1 MGINEKLNRIL
12 LQVKEKTP
20 LVHHI
25 TNYVT
30 VNDCANIVLALGG
43 SPVMADDEAEVEE
56 MVSIASAL
64 VINIGTLNSR
74 TINSMILAGKKAN
87 ELNVPVILDPVG
99 VGATSLRT
107 KTAKLLLENIQ
118 FDVIRG
124 NLSEIK
130 VLAGLSSKTRGVDVD
145 VDVEEKDEIE
155 GRKKLGEELSKKLN
169 SVIAI
174 TGKVDSISYND
185 KTYLIYNGHPML
197 SQVTGTGC
205 MCSSLIG
212 AFLGTGEDKHIAT
225 VLGVLTM
232 GISGERAYK
241 AVTDKDLGTGSFRTA
256 IIDSVSNIT
265 PEIIYEYAKITEK

>member
-1 MGINEKLNRIL
+1 MEINEKLKRIL
-12 LQVKEKTP
+12 LQVKERTP

-74 TINSMILAGKKAN
+74 TINSMMLAGKKAN
-87 ELNVPVILDPVG
+87 ELNIPVMLDPVG

-145 VDVEEKDEIE
+145 IEEKDEIE

>member
-145 VDVEEKDEIE
+145 VEEKDEIE

>member
-1 MGINEKLNRIL
+1 MEINEKLNRIL

-145 VDVEEKDEIE
+145 VEEKDEIE

-232 GISGERAYK
+232 GISGERAFK

>member
-1 MGINEKLNRIL
+1 MEINEKLNRIL

-56 MVSIASAL
+56 MVSIASTL

-74 TINSMILAGKKAN
+74 TINSMMLAGKKAN
-87 ELNVPVILDPVG
+87 ELNIPVMLDPVG

-107 KTAKLLLENIQ
+107 KTAKLLLENIH

-145 VDVEEKDEIE
+145 IEEKDEIE

>member
-1 MGINEKLNRIL
+1 MEINEKLNRIL

-56 MVSIASAL
+56 MVSIASTL

-130 VLAGLSSKTRGVDVD
+130 VLAGLSSKTRGVD

>member
-1 MGINEKLNRIL
+1 MEINEKLKRIF
-12 LQVKEKTP
+12 LQVKEKAP

-74 TINSMILAGKKAN
+74 TINSMMLAGKKAN
-87 ELNVPVILDPVG
+87 ELKIPVMLDPVG

-145 VDVEEKDEIE
+145 IEEKDEIE

-212 AFLGTGEDKHIAT
+212 AFLGTGEDKHIAA

-241 AVTDKDLGTGSFRTA
+241 AVTDKDLGTGSFRTS
-256 IIDSVSNIT
+256 IIDSVSTIT